1 MQDDGHYIPFAK
13 VFTLNTTE
21 QDPSSL
27 KGKKAAKPLSYSLSV
42 QHARNTVMIILF
54 SVMSALCMW
63 RVVFSKRKQSVAAHS
78 TLQAILEDVSYTC
91 GASLDNLDFP
101 DIVCHLL

>member
-1 MQDDGHYIPFAK
+1 
-13 VFTLNTTE
+13 
-21 QDPSSL
+21 
-27 KGKKAAKPLSYSLSV
+27 
-42 QHARNTVMIILF
+42 
-54 SVMSALCMW
+54 MW
-63 RVVFSKRKQSVAAHS
+63 RVVFSKQKQSVAAHS